1 MTESGV
7 DIASSKAHVWWFGTE
22 ARGIAFRS
30 LPARCRNGQLS
41 DLAEAVLGGLDGGTI
56 DLKYRKGFVDH
67 LLGLARPKCGRQIK
81 RGSCALLGLS
91 GVRSVRHGRPLLIMA
106 YLVDACRDRMRER

>member
-22 ARGIAFRS
+22 ARGNAFRS
-30 LPARCRNGQLS
+30 LPARFNGQLS

-56 DLKYRKGFVDH
+56 DMKYRKGFVDH
-67 LLGLARPKCGRQIK
+67 LLGLARPKCGRQIQ
-81 RGSCALLGLS
+81 RGSGALLGLS
-91 GVRSVRHGRPLLIMA
+91 GVRSVRHGCPLLIMA